1 MPFAVPKTASLFPD
15 PNWDIQPKTGPKVAL
30 ENCGPRER
38 PEWRRKAVVASEPQ
52 LAQARCLASVFTLS
66 HNEPLT
72 HRRLSLTCCI
82 HDQTAAYT
90 AIMELLPLN

>member
-52 LAQARCLASVFTLS
+52 LAQARCLASVFAL
-66 HNEPLT
+66 NGIEPKT
-72 HRRLSLTCCI
+72 SEWA
-82 HDQTAAYT
+82 DS
-90 AIMELLPLN
+90 